1 MKLRA
6 GVIWMNELPDDD
18 EVEGDGLVEIV
29 VKDMLAEAR
38 LDNHVLF

>member
-1 MKLRA
+1 
-6 GVIWMNELPDDD
+6 MNELPDDD